1 MLVVQKFGGTSVGTV
16 ERIREV
22 ARRCIATQKQGHDVV
37 VIVSAMAGETNRL
50 LKLAKEV
57 NPDPPPVYERELDV
71 IAATG
76 EQVSV
81 GLVSLAIAREGAE
94 AQSFLGSQVRIVTD
108 SAFTRARIKSIDAER
123 IHEALRHKR
132 IAIVAGF
139 QGTDDDGNF
148 TTLGRGGSDTSA
160 VAIAAAL
167 KADAC
172 EIYTDVDGV
181 YTTDPNVCPTA
192 RKIERVSY
200 EEMLELA
207 SLGAKVLQIRSVE
220 FGMKY
225 GVRIHV
231 RSSFNDH
238 EGTWVVPEEKGMEQV
253 LVAGVTASRDEAKVQ
268 LIGVPD
274 HPGIAAKIFK
284 PLSEAN
290 IVVDLILQN
299 VSAEGRTDLTFTVPK
314 SDLKRAVD
322 LVTRAVPA
330 LGAAGVKTDDNI
342 AKVSVV
348 GVGMRSHAGVAQK
361 MFELLAGEGINI
373 LMISTSE
380 IKISVVVEAKY
391 AELAVRALHDG
402 FALGEAPEKRAA
414 L

>member
-1 MLVVQKFGGTSVGTV
+1 MLVVQKYGGTSVGSV

-22 ARRCIATQKQGHDVV
+22 AKRCIATQRAGHDVV
-37 VIVSAMAGETNRL
+37 VIVSAMSGETNRL
-50 LKLAKEV
+50 LALAKQV
-57 NPDPPPVYERELDV
+57 NDEPPPEYERELDV

-81 GLVSLAIAREGAE
+81 GLVSLAIQKAGGS
-94 AQSFLGSQVRIVTD
+94 AQSFLGSQVRIITD
-108 SAFTRARIKSIDAER
+108 SAFTRARIQSIDAQN
-123 IHEALRHKR
+123 IHDALKKGR
-132 IAIVAGF
+132 IAVVAGF
-139 QGTDDDGNF
+139 QGTDADGNI
-148 TTLGRGGSDTSA
+148 TTLGRGGSDTSG

-167 KADAC
+167 KADVC

-181 YTTDPNVCPTA
+181 YTADPNIVPNA
-192 RKIERVSY
+192 RKVARISY

-225 GVRIHV
+225 SVRIHV
-231 RSSFNDH
+231 RSSFNQN
-238 EGTWVVPEEKGMEQV
+238 EGTWVVPEEKQMEAV
-253 LVAGVTASRDEAKVQ
+253 LVSGVTADKNEAKVT

-274 HPGIAAKIFK
+274 KPGTAAKIFQ

-290 IVVDLILQN
+290 IVVDMIIQN
-299 VSAEGRTDLTFTVPK
+299 ISDAGRTDLTFTVPRA
-314 SDLKRAVD
+314 DLKRTVD
-322 LVTRAVPA
+322 LIRRALPEMA
-330 LGAAGVKTDDNI
+330 EQGIKTDDGI

-348 GVGMRSHAGVAQK
+348 GVGMRSHAGVALRT
-361 MFELLAGEGINI
+361 FEILAREGINI

-391 AELAVRALHDG
+391 AELAVRVLHDG
-402 FALGEAPEKRAA
+402 FELGKPAA
-414 L
+414 

>member
-1 MLVVQKFGGTSVGTV
+1 MLVVQKYGGTSVGSV
-16 ERIREV
+16 DRIREV
-22 ARRCIATQKQGHDVV
+22 AKRCIATQKAGHDVV
-37 VIVSAMAGETNRL
+37 VIVSAMSGETNRL

-57 NPDPPPVYERELDV
+57 NDDPPPDYERELDV

-81 GLVSLAIAREGAE
+81 GLVSLAIQKAGGA

-108 SAFTRARIKSIDAER
+108 SAFTRARIQSIDAQK
-123 IHEALRHKR
+123 IHDALKKGR
-132 IAIVAGF
+132 IAVVAGF
-139 QGTDDDGNF
+139 QGTDSDGNI
-148 TTLGRGGSDTSA
+148 TTLGRGGSDTSG

-167 KADAC
+167 KADVC

-181 YTTDPNVCPTA
+181 YTSDPNIVPNA
-192 RKIERVSY
+192 RKVDRISY

-225 GVRIHV
+225 GVKIHV
-231 RSSFNDH
+231 RSSFNTN
-238 EGTWVVPEEKGMEQV
+238 EGTWVVPEEKQMEAV
-253 LVAGVTASRDEAKVQ
+253 LVSGVTADKNEAKVT

-274 HPGIAAKIFK
+274 KPGTAAKIFQ

-290 IVVDLILQN
+290 IVVDMIIQN
-299 VSAEGRTDLTFTVPK
+299 ISEAGRTDLTFTVPRA
-314 SDLKRAVD
+314 DLKRAVD
-322 LVTRAVPA
+322 LIKRAIPEMTEQ
-330 LGAAGVKTDDNI
+330 GIKTDDGI

-348 GVGMRSHAGVAQK
+348 GVGMRSHAGVALRT
-361 MFELLAGEGINI
+361 FEILAREGINI

-391 AELAVRALHDG
+391 AELAVRVLHDG
-402 FALGEAPEKRAA
+402 FELGKQPA
-414 L
+414 